1 MTYDQQINLELLT
14 WTNWK
19 KPTLGS
25 KVEWNRFCLCCWLV
39 KESDSYSF
47 HQKINFEENWTA
59 ESTLC
64 YESKKLIQHTWITTM
79 VPDNSHCPSVQRG
92 ISGHSSERSTLNHD
106 QSTMNWC
113 HTSPVNNWFPQ
124 LQDIRAINALKTRRK
139 PTRIKQQVVMCEIFA
154 KKLFDSFSSMT
165 WWQKHDK
172 WRW

>member
-47 HQKINFEENWTA
+47 HPTINFRLKLLNPHYA
-59 ESTLC
+59 MKF
-64 YESKKLIQHTWITTM
+64 KKLIQHTWITMM
-79 VPDNSHCPSVQRG
+79 VPDNSHCPSVQRD
-92 ISGHSSERSTLNHD
+92 ISGHSSERSMLNHD

-113 HTSPVNNWFPQ
+113 RTSPVNNWFPQ
-124 LQDIRAINALKTRRK
+124 LQDIRTVNAPVSYTHLTL
-139 PTRIKQQVVMCEIFA
+139 PTKRIV
-154 KKLFDSFSSMT
+154 
-165 WWQKHDK
+165 
-172 WRW
+172 